1 MISVKFSS
9 MKTWNLHLNPLWV
22 KCLEVC
28 FSDYSLSKSRI
39 FVWRALKECVVCC
52 GGMTVRWFIMAFE
65 IYLPQKNV
73 CKGNYLQNSW
83 LFMNDFAMLTQI
95 AVRYLWH
102 QCDMAFWGLLAL
114 HFVTVLVA
122 IQPLWRRLLEGNEP
136 VADRSG
142 LRLVLQEVT
151 GFEMLR
157 KRLYSIPQA
166 RSPGQHPAL
175 QD

>member
-1 MISVKFSS
+1 MIGVKFST
-9 MKTWNLHLNPLWV
+9 MKTQNLHLNPLWM

-28 FSDYSLSKSRI
+28 LEHLSKSRI
-39 FVWRALKECVVCC
+39 FVSRALKECVVCC
-52 GGMTVRWFIMAFE
+52 GEMTVIWFIMAFK
-65 IYLPQKNV
+65 IYLPRKDF

-83 LFMNDFAMLTQI
+83 FFMNDFAVVTQI
-95 AVRYLWH
+95 S
-102 QCDMAFWGLLAL
+102 
-114 HFVTVLVA
+114 VTPEWYGFLRFACPKLITAPTV

-142 LRLVLQEVT
+142 LRLPLQEVT
-151 GFEMLR
+151 GLETLR

-166 RSPGQHPAL
+166 RSAGQHPAL